1 MVIIVSY
8 GLALFLI
15 FLFIFITGFHD
26 EGNLIATI
34 ITSRSLN
41 VYAIFTLAFLFQF
54 LGSMFLGTKV
64 AVNTITSLF
73 DLERTGR
80 DPAGIPAVICAA
92 MLGAIIWNIVTWMAK
107 IPSSSSH
114 AIIGGLVG
122 PFLVRYG
129 LEGIRPAGIVFG
141 VLLPLFTSPVIG
153 YVFGF
158 VIFKV
163 NRLCFQNTGVRVK
176 KAFEWSQVATCA
188 LINAFQGSNDAQKGM
203 GVIAL
208 LLLGTAQSGELAVPD
223 SMIFWSAL
231 AISSGLVLGGLK
243 MIKSVGT
250 KIYTVKAL
258 HSLSAQTAALAVIG
272 SASALGFPISGTQIV
287 NSSILGV
294 GAADRPNAVGWEYA
308 KSMMKAWVITI
319 PASLALSAG
328 IYLVFD
334 RFLKVAA

>member
-1 MVIIVSY
+1 MVAIVSY
-8 GLALFLI
+8 HFPLFLI

-41 VYAIFTLAFLFQF
+41 VYLIFTLAFVFQF
-54 LGSMFLGTKV
+54 LGSLFLGTKV
-64 AVNTITSLF
+64 AVNTINSLF
-73 DLERTGR
+73 DLKQIGT
-80 DPAGIPAVICAA
+80 DTDGIPTAVCAA
-92 MLGAIIWNIVTWMAK
+92 MLGAVVWNIITWVAK

-114 AIIGGLVG
+114 AVVGGLLG

-129 LEGIRPAGIVFG
+129 TASIRPGGIVLG

-158 VIFKV
+158 VIYRV
-163 NRLCFQNTGVRVK
+163 NRLCFRGTGIRVK
-176 KAFEWSQVATCA
+176 KAFEWSQVVTCA

-203 GVIAL
+203 GVLAL
-208 LLLGTAQSGELAVPD
+208 LLFGTAQSGTLSVPD

-231 AISSGLVLGGLK
+231 AISGGLILGGLK

-250 KIYTVKAL
+250 KIYSVRAL
-258 HSLSAQTAALAVIG
+258 HSMSAQAAALAVIG
-272 SASALGFPISGTQIV
+272 SASALGFPISGTQVV

-294 GAADRPNAVGWEYA
+294 GAADRPNAVGWDYA
-308 KSMMKAWVITI
+308 KNMMKAWVVTI

-328 IYLVFD
+328 IYLLLV
-334 RFLKVAA
+334 RFL

>member
-1 MVIIVSY
+1 MIAFY
-8 GLALFLI
+8 GFALLLI

-41 VYAIFTLAFLFQF
+41 VSAIFALAFVFQF
-54 LGSMFLGTKV
+54 LGSLLLGTKV

-73 DLERTGR
+73 DLGKIGE
-80 DPAGIPAVICAA
+80 DPAGIPPVVCAA
-92 MLGAIIWNIVTWMAK
+92 MFGAVVWNIVTWIAK

-114 AIIGGLVG
+114 AMIGGLIG

-129 LEGIRPAGIVFG
+129 WEGIRPSGIAFG
-141 VLLPLFTSPVIG
+141 VLLPLFTSPIVG

-158 VIFKV
+158 AIFKI
-163 NRLCFQNTGVRVK
+163 NRLCFRNAGVGVK
-176 KAFEWSQVATCA
+176 KAFEWSQVVTCA

-203 GVIAL
+203 GVVAL
-208 LLLGTAQSGELAVPD
+208 LLFGTVRGGELTVPD
-223 SMIFWSAL
+223 SAVFWSAL
-231 AISSGLVLGGLK
+231 TISSGLVLGGLK

-272 SASALGFPISGTQIV
+272 SASVLGLPVSGTQIV

-308 KSMMKAWVITI
+308 KSMMKAWAITI
-319 PASLALSAG
+319 PASLTLSTG
-328 IYLVFD
+328 IYIALD
-334 RFLKVAA
+334 RLLKVTA